1 MTALCSGVPATVMPR
16 PRRNSSR
23 PSSRS
28 WRSARKT
35 VFRLTSRTA
44 ARSRA
49 GGSRSPGFASPSAIT
64 RRISAATCSCRS
76 VGSARSTLT
85 RNMVPV
91 KLASREV
98 TMSILTRARPPRADD
113 PADAEALEALIEE
126 ARQRARRRRRGYAA
140 SALVAAAIGLLG
152 FYGFNHGG
160 GAGRPQARAEQVPG
174 EAAVLSQ
181 LVAGRWR
188 PARGLEG
195 AFISA
200 LVVDPMHPKT
210 VFAATLEAGVFKSSD
225 GSRSWRALS
234 IAPTASRVDAVAIA
248 ATDPQTVYAGT
259 GDGVFKSTDRGA
271 SWQAANA
278 GLFGEETAEERDHR
292 LTEGYV
298 YGLAVDES
306 NPDIVYAATFGRG
319 LFKTTNGGASWRN
332 IGLTALGAVV
342 LDPADPRT
350 IYAGATG
357 AYAGGIWSRS
367 GVFKSTDGGM
377 SWHAAGLQ
385 GTNVDRLA
393 IDPENP
399 NIVYAGG
406 EDGLFKSTDGG
417 ASWAAAGLHG
427 KTIEG
432 LTLDAQDPETIY
444 AGTYPHGIFKST
456 DRGRT
461 WRTLKLGQGA
471 NALALNPQNPATLYA
486 GTEGGILKSID
497 GAASWRR
504 LQVSIPKTADVT
516 GLAVDPENARTM
528 YASTVVWA
536 GSTTAYDIGVLK
548 STDGGASWQAAGAG
562 LGNPPNIFGLALDP
576 LDPDTLYA
584 GSFKTTDGA
593 VSWRSVGL
601 PADASV
607 YTLALDPKQQ
617 ATLYAGTD
625 EGIFKSTKAA
635 GSWHAVNDGLTA
647 DIVSALA
654 IDPHHRQT
662 VYAGTDT
669 GLFRSTDGGR
679 SWPSFSRGLPSLG
692 IQALAVD
699 PAGRTVYAGAYG
711 GGIYELTLAK

>member
-248 ATDPQTVYAGT
+248 ATEPQTVYAGT

-377 SWHAAGLQ
+377 SWHAVGLQ

-471 NALALNPQNPATLYA
+471 NALALNPQNAATLYA

-497 GAASWRR
+497 AGASWRARSSGLVASRVTTLAIDPRSGGVAYAGIQEQGVFKRTGGTWRAANRGLANLEVWALAVDPQDPENVYAGTGAGGFKTTDGAASWRR
-504 LQVSIPKTADVT
+504 
-516 GLAVDPENARTM
+516 
-528 YASTVVWA
+528 
-536 GSTTAYDIGVLK
+536 
-548 STDGGASWQAAGAG
+548 
-562 LGNPPNIFGLALDP
+562 
-576 LDPDTLYA
+576 
-584 GSFKTTDGA
+584 
-593 VSWRSVGL
+593 VGL

-679 SWPSFSRGLPSLG
+679 SWHSFSRGLPSLS

>member
-1 MTALCSGVPATVMPR
+1 
-16 PRRNSSR
+16 
-23 PSSRS
+23 
-28 WRSARKT
+28 
-35 VFRLTSRTA
+35 
-44 ARSRA
+44 
-49 GGSRSPGFASPSAIT
+49 
-64 RRISAATCSCRS
+64 
-76 VGSARSTLT
+76 
-85 RNMVPV
+85 
-91 KLASREV
+91 
-98 TMSILTRARPPRADD
+98 MSILTRARPPRADD

-248 ATDPQTVYAGT
+248 ATEPQTVYAGT

-497 GAASWRR
+497 AGASWRARSSGLVASRVTTLAIDPRSGGVAYAGIQEQGVFKRTGGTWRAANRGLANLEVWALAVDPQDPENVYAGTGAGVFKSTDGAASWRR

-679 SWPSFSRGLPSLG
+679 SWHSFSRGLPSLS